1 MLCATLCGHLPGA
14 GAGYKFCSQ
23 AWGLAWDFPPLPAAL
38 ASPPTQTLGRTQ
50 SRRQMR
56 GVSQALPS
64 SFSEKETEGLLM
76 KPQAR
81 HLKFH
86 VGPRE
91 PSGGN
96 AGPAPSW
103 GTAGKARLVFVAA
116 SVKRKEEEPA
126 WDAESQC

>member
-1 MLCATLCGHLPGA
+1 MLCATLYGHLPGA

-23 AWGLAWDFPPLPAAL
+23 AWGLAWDFLPLPAAL

-64 SFSEKETEGLLM
+64 SFSEKETEGLLI

-86 VGPRE
+86 VGPRG